1 MAPAGPR
8 LVLCEERIR
17 EKSGLPPHR
26 DLAEL
31 RTLSVPGTYQEK
43 ITHLGNALMHLTG
56 LTSLDL
62 SRNALVSL
70 EGIQYLAALQSLNL
84 YYNCISSLAE
94 VLRLRALAR
103 LSDLDLRLNP
113 VVQCEPDSRL
123 LVLHVLPQLRRLDDR
138 PVRESERTASRLH
151 FASEDSLDSPQSSP
165 AFLRVSRPRLCRARR
180 KDPAAKKGL
189 ALDADDEAVLNLI
202 AECEWGLS
210 TPPGSASS
218 GQKEREVDLR
228 GPQGPTDSGDS
239 GASSQRPSLSAQT
252 LLEPPPVP
260 GKCRKRRVLGG
271 RAQAPV
277 EQECLTCLELPE
289 GPASPASPASPGEG
303 LSSSEGQHEQTFP
316 PKEVSEPGEPR
327 TPSWGSA
334 RQASPRLPV
343 APAPKRKAALEL
355 ARLEAL
361 LDLVDRHWSGRRSL
375 HSHEAFLAQARR
387 VLSSTEELTSPDSS
401 AVEREEMSCLAL
413 ENRALRSQLA
423 QQQQQHS
430 AKMREVVSALGSARQ
445 EMENSSLKLLLSTMK
460 QEVRDADASAALGV
474 QVSGLQTSV
483 KRLSAEIVEL
493 KELLE
498 HGGMARELTHMLQES
513 HSSLVSTNERLLQEL
528 SKLQAQHQ
536 AEVEQLH
543 WSYRQLKKTLA
554 LAPHGPPASG
564 ASLGGRS

>member
-375 HSHEAFLAQARR
+375 HSHEAFLGEQQLKIAFVHHEARSKRCRR
-387 VLSSTEELTSPDSS
+387 VGCAGRAGLRASDQ
-401 AVEREEMSCLAL
+401 REEALGRDCGAEGAPGAWRHGPGAHAYAAGEPQLPGQHQRAPPAGAEQAAGAAPGRGGAAAL
-413 ENRALRSQLA
+413 ELQAA
-423 QQQQQHS
+423 QEDS
-430 AKMREVVSALGSARQ
+430 GPGPPWPPRQ
-445 EMENSSLKLLLSTMK
+445 RRQPGRPL
-460 QEVRDADASAALGV
+460 VRCGGGV
-474 QVSGLQTSV
+474 QPVRPSP
-483 KRLSAEIVEL
+483 
-493 KELLE
+493 
-498 HGGMARELTHMLQES
+498 GG
-513 HSSLVSTNERLLQEL
+513 LVSC
-528 SKLQAQHQ
+528 AQPV
-536 AEVEQLH
+536 AVF
-543 WSYRQLKKTLA
+543 
-554 LAPHGPPASG
+554 
-564 ASLGGRS
+564 